1 MNITVLNRHFS
12 TSLIALSLYLLL
24 LSLLCSLGFWQLDRA
39 KQKQVF
45 LQQQQIG
52 SQISRLNLN
61 SNNEPAQLVRYRI
74 ADVSGHYDE
83 QHSFLLDNQIVDGK
97 PGYSVLTPFLIDGR
111 LEAILVNRGWLPVAA
126 DRRQLPD
133 LNLTDSVA
141 SVQGRINQFPSVGIK
156 LTGAEIPAAGW
167 PALIQLVDAG
177 VLAKHLGYPLMTVQI
192 ELDPQQPNGYLRHWT
207 TQATIPPEKHQAYA
221 VQWFG
226 LALTLTGL
234 FIWIS
239 TKKTS

>member
-1 MNITVLNRHFS
+1 MNITVLNRQFS
-12 TSLIALSLYLLL
+12 TSLTALILYLFV

-39 KQKQVF
+39 KQKQAY
-45 LQQQQIG
+45 LQQQQTG
-52 SQISRLNLN
+52 LQIAKLNLN
-61 SNNEPAQLVRYRI
+61 ANNESAQLVRYRT
-74 ADVSGHYDE
+74 AEVSGHYDG

-111 LEAILVNRGWLPVAA
+111 GEAVLVNRGWLPLSA

-133 LNLTDSVA
+133 LTIVDSVV

-156 LTGAEIPAAGW
+156 LTGAEIPGAGW

-177 VLAKHLGYPLMTVQI
+177 VLAQHLGYPIMTVQI
-192 ELDPQQPNGYLRHWT
+192 ELDPQQPNGYLRHWI

-239 TKKTS
+239 TKKPS